1 MNVDGIKNADALTEI
16 YGQWPAFHDAEV
28 LRFTLE
34 RSRQFQDEPTFLE
47 LVVAD
52 RGGELDAPHVVT
64 LRFTGVRDLKLDGFD
79 DQNVLFEIEMT
90 HVAEGEWKT
99 VCLGST
105 DFAGEWTSKSVE
117 VVAVR
122 PL

>member
-1 MNVDGIKNADALTEI
+1 
-16 YGQWPAFHDAEV
+16 
-28 LRFTLE
+28 
-34 RSRQFQDEPTFLE
+34 
-47 LVVAD
+47 
-52 RGGELDAPHVVT
+52 
-64 LRFTGVRDLKLDGFD
+64 LDGFD

-90 HVAEGEWKT
+90 QLAEGGFKT

-105 DFAGEWTSKSVE
+105 DFAAEWTSKSIE